1 MPPCCSFQLANAGWD
16 VSLIKASV
24 DAAARPDVLLV
35 PGAWHGRWSW
45 HKVQPALAA
54 RGWRTHIVELPSTS
68 GSGSPRKGLYDDAAV
83 IRRRIKQIGRP
94 VVVVAHSYGGAAVSE
109 GAAHMSDVRHLVY
122 LAAFA
127 LDIGESVLG
136 LASGR
141 VPDWWVIDGDV
152 VTPGTPHE
160 MLYEDVPLAEA
171 RMAITKLRPISF
183 LSFQQRLTAAAW
195 HTAPSTYIVCQRDR
209 AVPVP
214 LQEALAARA
223 THVRRLPT
231 SHSPFLAAPGQLTKL
246 IIEAASS
253 GPVRN

>member
-1 MPPCCSFQLANAGWD
+1 M
-16 VSLIKASV
+16 
-24 DAAARPDVLLV
+24 LLV

-54 RGWRTHIVELPSTS
+54 RGWRTHVAELPSTS
-68 GSGSPRKGLYDDAAV
+68 GFGSSRKGLYDDAAV
-83 IRRRIKQIGRP
+83 IRRRIEQIGGP
-94 VVVVAHSYGGAAVSE
+94 VVVVAHSYGGAAVSQ
-109 GAAHMSDVRHLVY
+109 GAAHMQQVRHLVY

-141 VPDWWVIDGDV
+141 VPEWWVIDGEV
-152 VTPGTPHE
+152 VSPGKPHE
-160 MLYEDVPLAEA
+160 ILYEDVPAAEVRIA
-171 RMAITKLRPISF
+171 LTKLRPISF
-183 LSFQQRLTAAAW
+183 MSFQQPLTASAW

-209 AVPVP
+209 AVPVR

-231 SHSPFLAAPGQLTKL
+231 GHSPFLAAPGQLTEL
-246 IIEAASS
+246 IIEAASKT
-253 GPVRN
+253 